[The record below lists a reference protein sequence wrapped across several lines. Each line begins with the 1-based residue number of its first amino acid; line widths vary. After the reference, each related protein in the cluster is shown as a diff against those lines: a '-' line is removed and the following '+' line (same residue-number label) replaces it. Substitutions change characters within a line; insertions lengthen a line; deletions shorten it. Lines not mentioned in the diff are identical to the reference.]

1 MLDGS
6 KKAVGKPELH
16 ARNTREIN
24 AARVSQVLRLAHHN
38 GGWTTSKIIALA
50 MFHAD
55 GENRLT
61 YAQRLLRS
69 TAESEYLLARPL
81 PIRSQ
86 AAVFVLTTKGAERVK
101 AELGQAGWLPN
112 IRAGTAWGEHTR
124 DGGWQPPARWVHDE
138 RAARF
143 IFSATHELNPNGNA
157 DWSCLTE
164 SQVRRMNPLEIQN
177 FGKCSDG
184 LLIRFGS
191 GKPKAIWVEV
201 EESRKTGANRRRLLA
216 HLAIIAAGN
225 GPLLRIGLGPFDF
238 ARVGKQA
245 FLVFASSD
253 HANNFE
259 RAARQWIQRYPGSR
273 LLWQVVIDDG
283 DGLMFQRGKIVD
295 MGIPRNAAD
304 RPPAAQ

>member
-1 MLDGS
+1 MLDAS
-6 KKAVGKPELH
+6 KKAVRKPELH
-16 ARNTREIN
+16 VKTTREVN

-61 YAQRLLRS
+61 YAQRLLRF
-69 TAESEYLLARPL
+69 TAESGYLLARPL

-86 AAVFVLTTKGAERVK
+86 AAVFVLTTKAAERVK
-101 AELGQAGWLPN
+101 AELEPAGWLPN

-143 IFSATHELNPNGNA
+143 IFSAIHELNPNGNA
-157 DWSCLTE
+157 GWSCLTE

-177 FGKCSDG
+177 FGKCPDG
-184 LLIRFGS
+184 LLLRFGS

-201 EESRKTGANRRRLLA
+201 EQSRKTGANRRRLLD
-216 HLAIIAAGN
+216 HLAMIAAGN
-225 GPLLRIGLGPFDF
+225 GPLLRIGSGPFDF
-238 ARVGKQA
+238 ARVGKQV
-245 FLVFASSD
+245 FLVFPSQDSAND
-253 HANNFE
+253 FEHAAE
-259 RAARQWIQRYPGSR
+259 RWIDRHPRSR
-273 LLWQVVIDDG
+273 MLWQVVLDA
-283 DGLMFQRGKIVD
+283 GLGFHMGKLVD
-295 MGIPRNAAD
+295 MGIPRNIAD
-304 RPPAAQ
+304 RPAATR